1 MMVAIGNFLFR
12 YRNMLFPPAYALLLL
27 PGPGL
32 FDSPLLAAAV
42 GALVAVAGQLV
53 RAVTIGLRYI
63 KRGGRGRRVYADDL
77 VTEGVYC
84 LCRNPMYVGNMLLVA
99 GLGIASN
106 SLVALLCALPLV
118 VFAYAAIVAAEEQ
131 YLRTRFG
138 ASFDEYCRD
147 VPRWLPDIAA
157 VRKAIAGHTFHWR
170 RVIVKEYGTPFGWV
184 NVLCVVV
191 LYNLWKHDLLRLHG
205 TAEQGLVAV
214 MSLVTMLWLTA
225 WFLKKTRR
233 LVAD

>member
-27 PGPGL
+27 PGSDM

-42 GALVAVAGQLV
+42 GALVAAAGQLV
-53 RAVTIGLRYI
+53 RVVTIGLRYI

-77 VTEGVYC
+77 VTEGLYR

-99 GLGIASN
+99 GLAIASN

-138 ASFDEYCRD
+138 ASFDEYCHD
-147 VPRWLPDIAA
+147 VPRWLPDMSA
-157 VRKAIAGHTFHWR
+157 VRRATAEHTFHWR
-170 RVIVKEYGTPFGWV
+170 RVIVKEYSTPFGWA

-191 LYNLWKHDLLRLHG
+191 LYKLWEHDVLRLHR
-205 TAEQGLVAV
+205 TAEHGLLAI
-214 MSLVTMLWLTA
+214 MSLITMLWFAA